1 MEVILEVIK
10 EKMAETAEDYDKF
23 EKCIGITYK
32 FGDREVHYDKF
43 GKRTGTTHKFG
54 KKEEHYDD

>member
-10 EKMAETAEDYDKF
+10 EKMAETAED
-23 EKCIGITYK
+23 
-32 FGDREVHYDKF
+32 YDKF